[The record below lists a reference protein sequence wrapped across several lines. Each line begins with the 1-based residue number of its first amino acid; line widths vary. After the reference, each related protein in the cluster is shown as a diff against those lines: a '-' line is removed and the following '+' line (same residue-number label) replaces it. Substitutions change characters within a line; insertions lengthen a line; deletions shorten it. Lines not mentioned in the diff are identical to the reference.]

1 MTVDIIMMIVS
12 MSLIGSAMGAFSG
25 MVPGIHVN
33 TLATMM
39 LAAYGTM
46 EVILAPFVPSGYVP
60 IAICC
65 CIVSAAITHSS
76 VDYVP
81 SVFTGAPDP
90 DDVVSMLP
98 GHRLLNDGHG
108 MAAVRSAAIGS
119 CIGSCAS
126 ILLAIP
132 LQFLLMNGLG
142 DYLDSITTF
151 VLCAVIVMLLLN
163 ERDVRRM
170 IVCMMVLLISGA
182 LGLACMDLD
191 IPCEGIVGGGTLLF
205 PMLSGLFGIPALLES
220 LDKNDVV
227 EQRDDIEF
235 PVTPI
240 PGIKGVLMGS
250 LTGWF
255 PGITATTG
263 SIIGTMFSSVRRAE
277 DFISMTASIGSAST
291 IIMLTTLS
299 VSGKG
304 RSGAMMVVEDIL
316 GDSIIGMLNE
326 GFLIL
331 LLTAAIATFLAFHIT
346 IYCGRMMCDIVSRFD
361 MSRINRVC
369 LVLVV
374 VLVASFTGPYGIM
387 ILIVSTIIGFIPIM
401 FGVGRV
407 YLTGCLLIPTLLTFL
422 SVRDTILMSLI

>member
-1 MTVDIIMMIVS
+1 MMIVS
-12 MSLIGSAMGAFSG
+12 MSLIGSALGTFSG

-39 LAAYGTM
+39 LAAYGVMDYVLT
-46 EVILAPFVPSGYVP
+46 PFVPAGYVP

-98 GHRLLNDGHG
+98 GHRLLNEGHG

-119 CIGSCAS
+119 CVGSCVS
-126 ILLAIP
+126 IAIAIP
-132 LQFLLMNGLG
+132 LQFLLMNGFG

-151 VLCAVIVMLLLN
+151 VLCAAVMILLLN
-163 ERDVRRM
+163 ERCIRRAM
-170 IVCMMVLLISGA
+170 MGLIVLMISGA

-191 IPCEGIVGGGTLLF
+191 IPCDGILSGGTLLF
-205 PMLSGLFGIPALLES
+205 PMLSGLFGIPAMLVS
-220 LDKNDVV
+220 LDHNEVV
-227 EQRDDIEF
+227 EQRDDVEF

-255 PGITATTG
+255 PGITSTTG
-263 SIIGTMFSSVRRAE
+263 SIIGTAFSSVKRAE

-291 IIMLTTLS
+291 IMMLTTLS

-304 RSGAMMVVEDIL
+304 RSGAMMVVEEIL
-316 GDSIIGMLNE
+316 GDGVIGMLNE
-326 GFLIL
+326 RFMIL
-331 LLTAAIATFLAFHIT
+331 LMTAAITTFIAYHIT
-346 IYCGRMMCDIVSRFD
+346 IRCGSFMCDIVSRFD
-361 MSRINRVC
+361 MSKVNRLC
-369 LVLVV
+369 LVLII
-374 VLVASFTGPYGIM
+374 VLVASFTGPYGMM
-387 ILIVSTIIGFIPIM
+387 ILIVSTFIGFIPIL
-401 FGVGRV
+401 FDVGRV
-407 YLTGCLLIPTLLTFL
+407 YLTGCLLVPTILTFL
-422 SVRDTILMSLI
+422 SLRDTVLMLLL

>member
-1 MTVDIIMMIVS
+1 MMTVS
-12 MSLIGSAMGAFSG
+12 MALIGSAMGAFSG

-39 LAAYGTM
+39 LAAYGAM
-46 EVILAPFVPSGYVP
+46 EAVLAPFVPSGYVP
-60 IAICC
+60 VAICC

-119 CIGSCAS
+119 CIGSCVS

-132 LQFLLMNGLG
+132 LQFLLINGLG

-151 VLCAVIVMLLLN
+151 VLCAAIMILLLN
-163 ERDVRRM
+163 EKDVGRM
-170 IVCMMVLLISGA
+170 IVCAMVLLVSGA

-191 IPCEGIVGGGTLLF
+191 IPCDGLVDGGTLLF

-227 EQRDDIEF
+227 EQHDDIEF
-235 PVTPI
+235 PVSPI

-255 PGITATTG
+255 PGITSTTG
-263 SIIGTMFSSVRRAE
+263 SIIGTVFSSVRRAE
-277 DFISMTASIGSAST
+277 DFISMTASIGSASA
-291 IIMLTTLS
+291 IMMLTTLS

-316 GDSIIGMLNE
+316 GDSVIGILNE
-326 GFLIL
+326 RFLIL

-346 IYCGRMMCDIVSRFD
+346 VSCGRLMCDIVSRFD
-361 MSRINRVC
+361 MSRINRIC
-369 LVLVV
+369 LVLII
-374 VLVASFTGPYGIM
+374 VLVTSFTGPYGVM
-387 ILIVSTIIGFIPIM
+387 ILIVSTVIGFVPIM

-422 SVRDTILMSLI
+422 SVRDIVLTSLM